1 LKQNIKEKNPKSS
14 MTQCEAEAI
23 NDDNT
28 KKTTAKEANVY
39 KTLPSI
45 FRVPN
50 VFVFIVYK

>member
-1 LKQNIKEKNPKSS
+1 
-14 MTQCEAEAI
+14 MRYCEAEAI
-23 NDDNT
+23 NYDNT
-28 KKTTAKEANVY
+28 KKTTAKEVNVY